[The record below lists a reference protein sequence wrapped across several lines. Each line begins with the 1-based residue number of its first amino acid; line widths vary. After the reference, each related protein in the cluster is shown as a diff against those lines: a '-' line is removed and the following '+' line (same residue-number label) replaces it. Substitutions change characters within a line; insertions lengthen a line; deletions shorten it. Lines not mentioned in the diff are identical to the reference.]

1 MRIGII
7 ARSDNSG
14 LGNQTRELVAMLKP
28 NKIML
33 IDSTSFNGNK
43 QNPEWYA
50 GYNIKTINGFASA
63 EEVSDFL
70 KDLDVVLSCEIFYN
84 NVFVNIAKA
93 FGVKTVLQYNYE
105 FLDYLNQPTWTLPDA
120 LLSPSSW
127 YFEDVVRKFGDK
139 TKVVLLPPPSATE
152 AFRKARETNLKQ
164 KHGRILHIAGKTAI
178 KDRNGTET
186 VIEMMK
192 HLKSDVVLDIR
203 TQVEIDLPITDKRIN
218 IITDNT
224 ENHSDMYVGYDA
236 MILPRRYAGLCL
248 PMNEA
253 LISALPVFM
262 TNISPNNDL
271 LPPEWLVESTKISRL
286 MTRTMLNVYEGDAKG
301 LASLV
306 DNYLES
312 DTLQEKQKA
321 FDIGNKNFS
330 YEALLDRYNK
340 VFKELR

>member
-43 QNPEWYA
+43 QNPEWYV
-50 GYNIKTINGFASA
+50 GHNVKTINGFASE

-127 YFEDVVRKFGDK
+127 YFEDVVKKFGDK

-164 KHGRILHIAGKTAI
+164 KHGRILHIAGKAAI

-203 TQVEIDLPITDKRIN
+203 TQVKIDLPITDKRIN

-271 LPPEWLVESTKISRL
+271 LPPEWLVESRKISRL
-286 MTRTMLNVYEGDAKG
+286 MTRTMLGVYEGDAKR

-330 YEALLDRYNK
+330 YESLLDKYNK

>member
-1 MRIGII
+1 
-7 ARSDNSG
+7 
-14 LGNQTRELVAMLKP
+14 
-28 NKIML
+28 ML

-70 KDLDVVLSCEIFYN
+70 QDLDVVLSCEIFYN

-127 YFEDVVRKFGDK
+127 YFEDVVKKFGDK

-164 KHGRILHIAGKTAI
+164 KHGRILHIAGKAAI

-203 TQVEIDLPITDKRIN
+203 TQVEINLPVTDKRIN

-286 MTRTMLNVYEGDAKG
+286 MTRTMLNVYEGDAKR

-340 VFKELR
+340 MFKELK

>member
-28 NKIML
+28 HKIML

-50 GYNIKTINGFASA
+50 GYNIKTINGFASS

-164 KHGRILHIAGKTAI
+164 KHGRILHIAGKAAI

-286 MTRTMLNVYEGDAKG
+286 MTRTMLNVYEGDAKR